1 MGKLTIWAL
10 GAFCAVC
17 ATASAQNLPPIHAS
31 SRHLMTARIIPTAAE
46 REGLYAHAAGV
57 AARAGVASPDNGPLS
72 REELLSILMLMSLQ
86 QAPATH
92 AS

>member
-1 MGKLTIWAL
+1 MGKLTVWAL
-10 GAFCAVC
+10 GAFCSVC
-17 ATASAQNLPPIHAS
+17 TTASAQNLPSHQAYP
-31 SRHLMTARIIPTAAE
+31 RHLIAAGIAARPAE
-46 REGLYAHAAGV
+46 REELYTHAAGV

-86 QAPATH
+86 RAPATH